1 MKLDDRLTDI
11 KGIGPKRAEALGRL
25 GLFSIRDIL
34 YFSPRE
40 HFDLRQ
46 AKSISSLV
54 HGEYAIVK
62 IEEIDKPKVAYPM
75 IMGRRTSLVSVNIS
89 DGTGRLRLT
98 WFNQPYIRT
107 SIPDSPCGFVHG
119 RVDLSHGAVMV
130 NGAFTASP
138 PGMLP
143 VYPLTRGLGQGSMR
157 SSVKAVLN
165 EMAGSYEE
173 TLPESIIKDHSLCRI
188 GFAIENIHFPVSPET
203 LALAKR
209 RLSFENALSFTL
221 LLESLRER
229 TSRSKGVSFNTEGA
243 ADAFLK
249 LLPYRPTNGQLKI
262 MGEIEKDMRSSLPMN
277 RLIQGDVGSGK
288 TMLAFYAMFIAAGS
302 GYQAALMA
310 PTGILAEQHYKKL
323 SSLFGERA
331 ALLTGSMKKSE
342 QNAVLERIAKG
353 EVSYIVGTQSLI
365 EQGVAFKD
373 LGIVITDEQHR
384 FGVRQRAILGS
395 KGFSP
400 DVLIMSATPI
410 PRTLSLI
417 LYGDLDVSR
426 LTELP
431 GGRKPV
437 ATRYVPPEKRS
448 DMYRYIEKE
457 ITSRGIQAFVVCP
470 MIEDSEELPD
480 TCSAESVYKE
490 LKDKLSVR
498 TELLHGRLKPSK
510 RDEIMAGFRD
520 GNIDLLI
527 STTVIEVGV
536 DVPNACIMVV
546 EATERFGLAQLH
558 QLRGRV
564 GRSDKESYCFLLS
577 ESRADTVKERIGT
590 LVSSTDGFEIAEKD
604 LVTRGPGELLG
615 LRQHG
620 EPGIFG
626 GLAFSD
632 METLTEARDAAIK
645 LIRSGNKE
653 DRAFIRE
660 TIKRYST
667 QLEDIAIN

>member
-1 MKLDDRLTDI
+1 
-11 KGIGPKRAEALGRL
+11 
-25 GLFSIRDIL
+25 
-34 YFSPRE
+34 
-40 HFDLRQ
+40 
-46 AKSISSLV
+46 
-54 HGEYAIVK
+54 
-62 IEEIDKPKVAYPM
+62 
-75 IMGRRTSLVSVNIS
+75 
-89 DGTGRLRLT
+89 
-98 WFNQPYIRT
+98 
-107 SIPDSPCGFVHG
+107 
-119 RVDLSHGAVMV
+119 
-130 NGAFTASP
+130 
-138 PGMLP
+138 
-143 VYPLTRGLGQGSMR
+143 
-157 SSVKAVLN
+157 
-165 EMAGSYEE
+165 
-173 TLPESIIKDHSLCRI
+173 
-188 GFAIENIHFPVSPET
+188 
-203 LALAKR
+203 
-209 RLSFENALSFTL
+209 
-221 LLESLRER
+221 
-229 TSRSKGVSFNTEGA
+229 KGVSFNTEGA

-262 MGEIEKDMRSSLPMN
+262 MSEIEKDMRSFLPMN

-342 QNAVLERIAKG
+342 QNAALERIAKG

-437 ATRYVPPEKRS
+437 ATRYVPSEKRS

-510 RDEIMAGFRD
+510 RDEIMADFRD

-645 LIRSGNKE
+645 LIRSGNEE